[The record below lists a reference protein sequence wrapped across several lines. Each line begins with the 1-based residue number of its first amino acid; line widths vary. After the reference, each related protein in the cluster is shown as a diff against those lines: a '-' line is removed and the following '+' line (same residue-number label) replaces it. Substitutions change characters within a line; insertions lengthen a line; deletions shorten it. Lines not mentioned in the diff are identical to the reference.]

1 MCGKTMMMIAFLL
14 DNLCL
19 PPHSGSDACVRAV
32 RWMDTFFQSKIYYVL
47 VKMID
52 WMADSPQ

>member
-1 MCGKTMMMIAFLL
+1 MMMIAFLL